1 MSDGV
6 VEKRGRVWF
15 RVERA
20 FEKYIEGTL
29 TIFFLYANLIGRSLI
44 VRSIVI

>member
-20 FEKYIEGTL
+20 FEKYISRVE
-29 TIFFLYANLIGRSLI
+29 R
-44 VRSIVI
+44 